1 MAARASSARSPSMV
15 NGSSSNAWRGPRPP
29 CLFSDPSPGGCHH
42 HHHHPLSPPRRPA
55 SAARPRAPRPAP
67 PPVRGLAW
75 WRWPGGRRPVRWRRS
90 LWRRRRGPSACGRER
105 ERRKVGEGKRRG
117 GRVEKRA
124 LLPLFSLSPVLL
136 PTSVPAS
143 TRRAV
148 PRRAA
153 PAAVAAAQSPSFEA
167 GRSGGGMREEKG
179 TRKKRGLM
187 ALQPTGRQK
196 AHTSFFFFFRRPS
209 AARPRAASQTHTP
222 TATPTHPPAH
232 CHHVPR
238 RRLCAVHV
246 RPHRRGRGVPA
257 RPHPPAWPV
266 GSPPSQPVPPRPGP
280 APARPAGRAQQAAVV
295 LTRPVL
301 VGRAPAGWCG
311 RQGQGAGG
319 GGGSR
324 CGRGGRP
331 Q

>member
-1 MAARASSARSPSMV
+1 MAARASSTRSPSMV

-75 WRWPGGRRPVRWRRS
+75 WRWPGGRRPFRWRRS

-196 AHTSFFFFFRRPS
+196 VHTSVFFFSPSQCCETARCLANAHPYCHAHSPTRALPPCPPPSPLRR
-209 AARPRAASQTHTP
+209 ARPA
-222 TATPTHPPAH
+222 
-232 CHHVPR
+232 
-238 RRLCAVHV
+238 
-246 RPHRRGRGVPA
+246 
-257 RPHPPAWPV
+257 
-266 GSPPSQPVPPRPGP
+266 
-280 APARPAGRAQQAAVV
+280 APARPRRPGPPSPTRLAGRVA
-295 LTRPVL
+295 
-301 VGRAPAGWCG
+301 
-311 RQGQGAGG
+311 
-319 GGGSR
+319 S
-324 CGRGGRP
+324 
-331 Q
+331 